1 MEEITLFRKP
11 RWLFFWSNVGWLED
25 FQKVL
30 VKVGIVAYG
39 VFIYQMCGAVGAVN
53 LFAFAD
59 FAIAFAARF
68 HLRATITIS

>member
-1 MEEITLFRKP
+1 
-11 RWLFFWSNVGWLED
+11 
-25 FQKVL
+25 VL

-59 FAIAFAARF
+59 FAVALAARF